1 MCHGARHELNAL
13 LQGNTACRHV
23 NNSGCQGG
31 YNDGADEEADCKLVK
46 GQCEDIKANVA
57 PKHGVG
63 RAKWSAV
70 PIPQ

>member
-1 MCHGARHELNAL
+1 MCDGARHELNAF
-13 LQGNTACRHV
+13 LQADTACGHV
-23 NNSGCQGG
+23 NDARCEGG

-46 GQCEDIKANVA
+46 GQCEDIKANVSR
-57 PKHGVG
+57 KHGVG